1 MRNIST
7 YHVLCCDSDSLL
19 LKPVGEVGGVGAR
32 ETDTPGDRHLRSA
45 RTMSRGGQPGPFR
58 INTAISRLRRMP
70 LELIVKIG
78 LPPDPAGRAG
88 SGHSLRQNALD
99 PGFMT

>member
-1 MRNIST
+1 
-7 YHVLCCDSDSLL
+7 
-19 LKPVGEVGGVGAR
+19 
-32 ETDTPGDRHLRSA
+32 
-45 RTMSRGGQPGPFR
+45 
-58 INTAISRLRRMP
+58 MP

-99 PGFMT
+99 PGFMTFQRVRCTRDGDADGADVA